1 MAVARTIP
9 RLGVSIMIRRHPDG
23 DFLLVKRGRPPA
35 KGMWAF
41 PGGKVEFG
49 ETLAD
54 AAARELREET
64 AIDLRPTAFAH
75 EAHVELIQRDDGGHV
90 VSHFLLMV
98 MQANIAADITP
109 VAGDDADEVRFCAAD
124 DMDPDTVTPSTH
136 ERAKLAGPFKQS

>member
-49 ETLAD
+49 ETLAEG
-54 AAARELREET
+54 AARELREET
-64 AIDLRPTAFAH
+64 AIHLPPTAFTH
-75 EAHVELIQRDDGGHV
+75 NAHVELIQHDDGGHV
-90 VSHFLLMV
+90 VSHFVLMV
-98 MQANIAADITP
+98 MQASVEANVTP
-109 VAGDDADEVRFCAAD
+109 VAGDDADDVRFCAAD
-124 DMDPDTVTPSTH
+124 DMDPNTVTPSTR